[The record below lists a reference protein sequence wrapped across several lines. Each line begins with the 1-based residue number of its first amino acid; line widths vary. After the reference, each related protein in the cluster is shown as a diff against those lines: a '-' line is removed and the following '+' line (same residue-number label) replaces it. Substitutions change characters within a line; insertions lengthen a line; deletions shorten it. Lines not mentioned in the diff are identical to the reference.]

1 MTDENTL
8 TNEQFTDL
16 EWKIKDWEEILQS
29 KLEDEM
35 WKFIKDNKLTKEQT
49 KDFYYKLKD
58 TGRNANINEAFR
70 RIVEVYMLDGDW
82 IDE

>member
-49 KDFYYKLKD
+49 KDFY
-58 TGRNANINEAFR
+58 
-70 RIVEVYMLDGDW
+70 
-82 IDE
+82 